1 VTGRHDTSI
10 LWKTGAVNSRTLDN
24 PSATDAIG
32 KALRLLTLLGDR
44 PDGAVLTDLAKRNG
58 LPLSTAHRLMTTLVR
73 EGYARFEPSTKR
85 YTLGLQS
92 FRLSHRVSHERALI
106 DVARPTMEEVSN
118 TTREATLLSVLD
130 GPYQL
135 YVHYAKGPQQVSVIG
150 EPGRRGPL
158 HCTAMGKC
166 LVAFAPRPLR
176 EDLVENL
183 ALTPE
188 GPNTITDREK
198 FRDEISLVRARGHA
212 ISDQEHET
220 GIRAI
225 GVPIKSSNG
234 TALAALS
241 TAAPAYRA
249 DVEQPLEVLP
259 ALILAA
265 HEIAAQLPAQ

>member
-1 VTGRHDTSI
+1 MS
-10 LWKTGAVNSRTLDN
+10 
-24 PSATDAIG
+24 
-32 KALRLLTLLGDR
+32 
-44 PDGAVLTDLAKRNG
+44 
-58 LPLSTAHRLMTTLVR
+58 TLVR

-166 LVAFAPRPLR
+166 LVAFAPRALR
-176 EDLVENL
+176 DDLVENL
-183 ALTPE
+183 VLTPE

-198 FRDEISLVRARGHA
+198 FRDEIALVRDLRSGARNRHPGDRRPHQVLERNGTGSTLDRRTGLPGRRRA
-212 ISDQEHET
+212 TTRIPAGTHPGSPRNRRATARPVTT
-220 GIRAI
+220 GI
-225 GVPIKSSNG
+225 
-234 TALAALS
+234 
-241 TAAPAYRA
+241 
-249 DVEQPLEVLP
+249 
-259 ALILAA
+259 
-265 HEIAAQLPAQ
+265 AQ

>member
-1 VTGRHDTSI
+1 M
-10 LWKTGAVNSRTLDN
+10 WKTHAVNHTAADS
-24 PSATDAIG
+24 PSSTDAIG

-44 PDGAVLTDLAKRNG
+44 PDGALLTELADRNG
-58 LPLSTAHRLMTTLVR
+58 LPLSTAHRIMAALVR
-73 EGYARFEPSTKR
+73 EGYVRFEPSTKR

-106 DVARPTMEEVSN
+106 DVARPTMEAVST

-166 LVAFAPRPLR
+166 LIAFAPRALR

-198 FRDEISLVRARGHA
+198 FRDEIAQVRARGHA
-212 ISDQEHET
+212 ISDQEHEA

-249 DVEQPLEVLP
+249 DVEQLLEFLP
-259 ALILAA
+259 ALIPAA
-265 HEIAAQLPAQ
+265 REIAAQLPGQ